1 MKTTKYKTKLN
12 SKEIVF
18 DVLYNLKSHTLADD
32 KTRYFTDISEI
43 RYKGVDLFDILDK
56 HILNKEV
63 ITKGDNTYDKSYVS
77 MANRAK
83 KKNL

>member
-1 MKTTKYKTKLN
+1 MMKKTKYKTKLD

-43 RYKGVDLFDILDK
+43 RYKGVNLFDILDRTL
-56 HILNKEV
+56 I
-63 ITKGDNTYDKSYVS
+63 DNIRVDLFKR
-77 MANRAK
+77 N
-83 KKNL
+83 NDINEQ

>member
-43 RYKGVDLFDILDK
+43 RYKGVDLFDILDRTLIDSIRVDLFK
-56 HILNKEV
+56 RNNDINEQ
-63 ITKGDNTYDKSYVS
+63 
-77 MANRAK
+77 
-83 KKNL
+83 

>member
-43 RYKGVDLFDILDK
+43 RYKGVNLFDILDRTL
-56 HILNKEV
+56 I
-63 ITKGDNTYDKSYVS
+63 DNIRVDLFKR
-77 MANRAK
+77 N
-83 KKNL
+83 NDINEQ

>member
-1 MKTTKYKTKLN
+1 MKETKYKTKLD

-43 RYKGVDLFDILDK
+43 RYKGVNLFDILDRTL
-56 HILNKEV
+56 I
-63 ITKGDNTYDKSYVS
+63 DNIRVDLFKR
-77 MANRAK
+77 N
-83 KKNL
+83 NDINEQ

>member
-1 MKTTKYKTKLN
+1 MKKTKYKTKLD

-43 RYKGVDLFDILDK
+43 RYKGVNLFDILDRTL
-56 HILNKEV
+56 I
-63 ITKGDNTYDKSYVS
+63 DNIRVDLFKR
-77 MANRAK
+77 N
-83 KKNL
+83 NDINEQ